1 MLPEWNI
8 KGVIIEPGGF
18 RTEWGGSSMLRL
30 PIHPAY
36 DKPHAPG
43 VRFRELTKTPVFIGD
58 PRKAAQ
64 AIMEVASM
72 PDPPLRVQLGT
83 DALMMV
89 RNKARMTLRDNEQ
102 YEELAHSTNADGVD
116 KQQVTARRAEINK

>member
-58 PRKAAQ
+58 PRKAAR

-102 YEELAHSTNADGVD
+102 YEELAHSTNAHGVD
-116 KQQVTARRAEINK
+116 KEQVMVRLADINK